1 MKSRVLLA
9 CAIAVAG
16 LGGVPQ
22 VSGAATRAAAPRT
35 RDWTQVVNPTA
46 AGGFVMGNPNATV
59 KLVEFGSMTCP
70 HCRAF
75 DADGVPTLVNQ
86 YVKSGKV
93 SWEFRNYVRDAF
105 DITAALITRCQ
116 GPRAFFPLT
125 RALFQDQSNWIAKVQ
140 AAPEDQLKSLG
151 DVPMNRRF
159 VEMAKLSGLQQLAQ
173 AHGLPV
179 ARSSQCLSNTKSVN
193 QLAEMDK
200 RAMADFPDFA
210 GTPTF
215 LLNGKMLEK
224 TANWEALE
232 PQLKAALGQRG

>member
-1 MKSRVLLA
+1 MKSRVLAA
-9 CAIAVAG
+9 CAIAVLALG
-16 LGGVPQ
+16 LAQ
-22 VSGAATRAAAPRT
+22 ESGAANRAPPAKA
-35 RDWTQVVNPTA
+35 RDWTQVVRPTP
-46 AGGFVMGNPNATV
+46 AGGFVMGNPNAKV

-75 DADGVPTLVNQ
+75 DADGVPTLVGK
-86 YVKSGKV
+86 YVKSGQV

-105 DITAALITRCQ
+105 DITAALITRCD
-116 GPRAFFPLT
+116 GPRTFFPLT
-125 RALFQDQSNWIAKVQ
+125 RAVFQDQSNWIAKVQ
-140 AAPEDQLKSLG
+140 AAPQDQLKSLD

-159 VEMAKLSGLQQLAQ
+159 MEMARLSGLQQLAQ
-173 AHGLPV
+173 AHGLPTTRT
-179 ARSSQCLSNTKSVN
+179 AQCLSDEKSVN

-215 LLNGKMLEK
+215 VLNGKMLEK